1 MEDQWKLHCNAP
13 DGVEE
18 FAMTVMNGELT
29 IAGGVVKSQFKK
41 KLAIWN
47 VLFHNWQY
55 PYPPM
60 PTARS
65 DAQLISYQHYLMAVG
80 GVTYPVG
87 GTSYPLHQ
95 TRGSPIMNV
104 EILDT
109 SRLQWYI
116 AESLPKPCNKLQS
129 VCIADTLYLLEES
142 MLSSDFYRASL
153 PTLISFA
160 TSKHKVSIPTWE
172 RLPLSR
178 NFHGLVSYENSLL
191 AIGSHTTQSKFSN
204 RNSPFIPSI
213 HAYNADTNEWTTI
226 GDLPTAFHVVLC
238 VVLPSREFFVFCGQ
252 YSFAADCEAYIGT
265 QVCG

>member
-1 MEDQWKLHCNAP
+1 MDDQWKLHCNAP

-29 IAGGVVKSQFKK
+29 IAGGVVKSQYKNK
-41 KLAIWN
+41 VAIWN

-80 GVTYPVG
+80 GVTYP
-87 GTSYPLHQ
+87 LRQ
-95 TRGSPIMNV
+95 TRGSPIVNV

-116 AESLPKPCNKLQS
+116 AESLPKPCNKLHS
-129 VCIADTLYLLEES
+129 VCILDTLYLLDPS
-142 MLSSDFYRASL
+142 VFSSSFYRASL
-153 PTLISFA
+153 STLISFA
-160 TSKHKVSIPTWE
+160 TSKRKASTPTWE
-172 RLPLSR
+172 RPPILR

-191 AIGSHTTQSKFSN
+191 AIGSPTTESTFGFSN
-204 RNSPFIPSI
+204 LSSPVIPSI
-213 HAYNADTNEWTTI
+213 HAYNADTNEWMNI
-226 GDLPTAFHVVLC
+226 GDLPSAFHVVLC

-252 YSFAADCEAYIGT
+252 YPFATADCEAYIGT
-265 QVCG
+265 QDYA